1 MSRWSLWLLATL
13 LLPAIGI
20 FTLVLVIPGL
30 WLIRMS
36 LNQALAGG
44 SYRTAL
50 TLENYARFIT
60 DPFYLQITLN
70 SVTLSL
76 WVTFIALIL
85 SYPIAL
91 FLFRLKS
98 RWKSLLLVVTI
109 SPLLVSA
116 VVRTYGWIVILGD
129 QGLLNSMLLGL
140 GIINRPLRLINNE
153 IGVIIGLVQILMPY
167 MALALIAGF
176 GRLNPDLEKA
186 AMSLGARPWVA
197 FLRVTLPLSL
207 PGVALG
213 CLLTFALCISSFV
226 TPKLLGGGRVFLVA
240 TEIYDQALQLLNW
253 PFAASMSILLLMAF
267 GLALVVYSHFTRRF
281 EWE

>member
-1 MSRWSLWLLATL
+1 MSRWSPWLLATL

-70 SVTLSL
+70 SVALSL

-267 GLALVVYSHFTRRF
+267 GLALVVYSRFTRRF

>member
-1 MSRWSLWLLATL
+1 MLRRSSWFLVAL
-13 LLPAIGI
+13 LLPALGV
-20 FTLVLVIPGL
+20 FTLVFVIPGL

-44 SYRTAL
+44 SFRSAF
-50 TLENYARFIT
+50 TLENYTRFVT
-60 DPFYLQITLN
+60 DPFYLQIALN
-70 SVTLSL
+70 SVALSL

-91 FLFRLKS
+91 FLFRLES
-98 RWKSLLLVVTI
+98 HWKSLLLVVTI

-129 QGLLNSMLLGL
+129 RGLVNSALLGL
-140 GIINRPLRLINNE
+140 GILDRPLRLINNDV
-153 IGVIIGLVQILMPY
+153 GVIIGLVQILMPY

-186 AMSLGARPWVA
+186 AMSLGARPWMA

-207 PGVALG
+207 PGIALG

-253 PFAASMSILLLMAF
+253 PFAASMSIMLLIVF
-267 GLALVVYSHFTRRF
+267 GLALVLYSRLIRRF

>member
-1 MSRWSLWLLATL
+1 
-13 LLPAIGI
+13 
-20 FTLVLVIPGL
+20 VLVIPGL